1 MDVRDLRSTEKR
13 GRPRAPGVAVSL
25 LAIVGVTLWAGS
37 VTAELSEA
45 VAYCVGC
52 HGNEGMSMKLADGSD
67 LDLKNDGVEFAN
79 SVHGRQLV
87 CTDCHERHDEQD
99 FHPSGHTY
107 GSRREYAMN
116 SYEVCKKCHFDTYAR
131 MLESVHYELFK
142 GGSQA
147 VPVCTDCHGSHNIQ
161 NPHKKRSMIS
171 RSCANCHVDIYAQ
184 YSKSVHG
191 KALVEGYNESVPAC
205 ADCHTAHRIVDPRT
219 AKFRLSS
226 PDTCVGCHAN
236 EELMARYEIPT
247 SVATTYLADF
257 HGVTASLSSA
267 SSVQEKQLVVACID
281 CHGVH
286 DIVSP
291 KLVGA
296 NEMKAKVARVC
307 ESCHKGAAEDF
318 PSAWLSHYQPSL
330 SHAPLAFII
339 DLTYTIFIP
348 FVVGG
353 LLLQVLL
360 HLYRVAIRR

>member
-1 MDVRDLRSTEKR
+1 MDGQDLEARQRR
-13 GRPRAPGVAVSL
+13 GRPRVRVATAAF
-25 LAIVGVTLWAGS
+25 LAAVATAFGS
-37 VTAELSEA
+37 AAAAAESSEA

-52 HGNEGMSMKLADGSD
+52 HGNKGMSMTLADGSE
-67 LDLKNDGVEFAN
+67 LDLFNDGQEFAG

-99 FHPSGHTY
+99 FHPGGTTY
-107 GSRREYAMN
+107 ASRREYAMN

-161 NPHKKRSMIS
+161 DPHKKRSMIS
-171 RSCANCHVDIYAQ
+171 RSCANCHVDIYQQ
-184 YSKSVHG
+184 YAKSVHG

-219 AKFRLSS
+219 ARFHISS
-226 PDTCVGCHAN
+226 PDTCIGCHAN

-247 SVATTYLADF
+247 SVATTYLSDF
-257 HGVTASLSSA
+257 HGVTASLESK
-267 SSVQEKQLVVACID
+267 SSVQEKQLVVACVD

-330 SHAPLAFII
+330 SHAPLVYII
-339 DLTYTIFIP
+339 DLTYRVFIP